1 MDESSLIY
9 WTIQNAGGMDDVA
22 LAEFV
27 ERIRTVHAAAVEDE
41 GAKAESHTIEA
52 PYQSREALLDRLDK
66 DLYRDAMALNT
77 DNIASGAVTATQI
90 EAAYEPLNSKCDDY
104 EYCVC
109 DFVNRILLLAG
120 VEDEATFTRSMIVN
134 VSENIQTLLLSAQ
147 YLSPDYITKKIL
159 AWFGDS
165 DLTEDMLAQIS
176 ADDLGRFSFG
186 SGATEEDGEG
196 QEPA

>member
-1 MDESSLIY
+1 
-9 WTIQNAGGMDDVA
+9 MDDVD
-22 LAEFV
+22 LAQFV
-27 ERIRTVHAAAVEDE
+27 ERIRTVHAAVVEDE

-52 PYQSREALLDRLDK
+52 PYESREALLDRLDK

-104 EYCVC
+104 EYCVM
-109 DFVNRILLLAG
+109 DFINRIMLLAG
-120 VEDEATFTRSMIVN
+120 VEDKVTFTRSKIVN
-134 VSENIQTLLLSAQ
+134 VSENIQTLLQSAQ
-147 YLSPDYITKKIL
+147 YLTPDYVTKKIL

-186 SGATEEDGEG
+186 SGALEGGEEG